1 MKFCHESL
9 SSASQLPQPFVL
21 VTMAALPS
29 YQVTHAWTLAGFSYW
44 RSERMRFHKEHSAQP
59 HVMIAGDIWYLMSES
74 KNVNKIQKN
83 HRASIEGQMKLTNI
97 SCWQWALSSP
107 LVKDQQNK
115 KTWKC
120 QNRKKWKNKLLEV
133 LMTRGEM
140 NALKLSMAWGK
151 SDSGGSLLFLNSD
164 LL

>member
-1 MKFCHESL
+1 MKFCHENL
-9 SSASQLPQPFVL
+9 SSMCQLPQPFVL
-21 VTMAALPS
+21 VIMAAVPS
-29 YQVTHAWTLAGFSYW
+29 YQVTHACPLADFSYW
-44 RSERMRFHKEHSAQP
+44 RSERMYFHKEHSAQP

-74 KNVNKIQKN
+74 RNVNKIQKN
-83 HRASIEGQMKLTNI
+83 YRASIEGQTRLTNI
-97 SCWQWALSSP
+97 SCWQWALSSH

-140 NALKLSMAWGK
+140 NALKLSMA
-151 SDSGGSLLFLNSD
+151 
-164 LL
+164 

>member
-21 VTMAALPS
+21 VTMAAVPS
-29 YQVTHAWTLAGFSYW
+29 YQVTHVCPLADFSYW

-59 HVMIAGDIWYLMSES
+59 HVMIAGDIWYLMSEL
-74 KNVNKIQKN
+74 KKCQQIQKN
-83 HRASIEGQMKLTNI
+83 YRASIEGQMRLTNI
-97 SCWQWALSSP
+97 SCGLWALSSP

-115 KTWKC
+115 KNWKYK
-120 QNRKKWKNKLLEV
+120 NRKKWKNKLLEV
-133 LMTRGEM
+133 LMNRGEM
-140 NALKLSMAWGK
+140 NALKVSMARGE
-151 SDSGGSLLFLNSD
+151 SDSGGPLLFLNSD